1 MQDKHIQLKQ
11 AKRFALICLLV
22 AAGVFVS
29 CIIVQVYVTE
39 LTHAKWLGLIK
50 MASEAAL
57 VGGLAD
63 WFAVTALFKP
73 IPSRFPIP
81 HTNIVANNKQAIA
94 HNLSQFVKEKFFHPT
109 AIESLIAASQ
119 PAKGAGRW
127 LSNQDNAK
135 KLSRFLCDALVGIL
149 RIVDDKPIKAFISKT
164 TEKGI
169 NNLDLRQLAVT
180 ILSSVTQTRQHQQ
193 VLDKMLSN
201 VANLVADPQTQE
213 YIADTLIEWLKTEH
227 NRLEKLLP
235 STWLSEQGALIAVK
249 ALFRIIEDVNND
261 DDHPLRQAFDTQVN
275 DFLYELQT
283 SDEME
288 QRINQYRVKLFH
300 DPALKR
306 FLHNTWRSLHGWMLN
321 SLSEKNGSAENKLS
335 QWFIELGESLLNDE
349 KLAHA
354 FELHIGEA
362 GKYIAP
368 ELAEFLTAHIRDTI
382 NGWNE
387 NEMAEQ
393 IELNIGRDLQKV
405 RINGTLVGG
414 LIGALLFCIEQ
425 AISLTSY

>member
-1 MQDKHIQLKQ
+1 MQDKHTQLKQ
-11 AKRFALICLLV
+11 AKRVALMWLLV

-29 CIIVQVYVTE
+29 CTFIQVYVSE
-39 LTHAKWLGLIK
+39 FTHSQWLGLIK

-81 HTNIVANNKQAIA
+81 LTNIVANNKQAIA
-94 HNLSQFVKEKFFHPT
+94 HNLSQFVKEKFFHPR
-109 AIESLIAASQ
+109 AIESLITSSH

-127 LSNQDNAK
+127 LSNQNNAK
-135 KLSRFLCDALVGIL
+135 KLSRFLCDALVGVL
-149 RIVDDKPIKAFISKT
+149 RIVDDKPIKVFIGKT
-164 TEKGI
+164 AEKGI
-169 NNLDLRQLAVT
+169 NNLDLRQLMVT
-180 ILSSVTQTRQHQQ
+180 ILNSITQTRQHQQ
-193 VLDKMLSN
+193 VLDKLLAH

-213 YIADTLIEWLKTEH
+213 YIADTLVEWLKTEH
-227 NRLEKLLP
+227 NRLEKVLP
-235 STWLSEQGALIAVK
+235 STWLSEQGALIAIK
-249 ALFRIIEDVNND
+249 ALFRILEEVNND
-261 DDHPLRQAFDTQVN
+261 DNHPLRQAFDEQVS

-288 QRINQYRVKLFH
+288 YRINQYRTRLLY
-300 DPALKR
+300 DPALKT
-306 FLHNTWRSLHGWMLN
+306 FLHKTWEALHGWMLN
-321 SLSEKNGSAENKLS
+321 SLSEENGSAETKLS
-335 QWFIELGESLLNDE
+335 NWLSELGESLLNDE
-349 KLAHA
+349 GLASA

-362 GKYIAP
+362 GKYMAP
-368 ELAEFLTAHIRDTI
+368 ELAEFLTSHIRDTI

-414 LIGALLFCIEQ
+414 LIGAVLFCIEQ